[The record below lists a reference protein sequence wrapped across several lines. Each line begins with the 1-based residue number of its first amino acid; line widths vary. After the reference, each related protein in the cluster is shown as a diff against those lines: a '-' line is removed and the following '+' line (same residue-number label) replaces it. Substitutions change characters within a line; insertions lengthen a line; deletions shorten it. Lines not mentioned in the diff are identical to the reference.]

1 MSAFAFAL
9 PFQIGYIIGS
19 LTQVDITFSIS
30 GGDGNGT
37 PVSTSI
43 DYIWDA
49 SLAVSDNLAALK
61 TAVVNQIQSQFNVTV
76 LSTNVNILMGVM

>member
-9 PFQIGYIIGS
+9 PYQIEYVTGS
-19 LTQVDITFSIS
+19 LTQVDITFSVS
-30 GGDGNGT
+30 GGDGNGI
-37 PVSTSI
+37 PVSLQI

-61 TAVVNQIQSQFNVTV
+61 TEVVNQIQSQYNLTV

>member
-9 PFQIGYIIGS
+9 PLALDYVNGS
-19 LTQVDITFSIS
+19 LTQVDITFTIS
-30 GGDGNGT
+30 GGDGNGI
-37 PVSTSI
+37 PVSLEI

-61 TAVVNQIQSQFNVTV
+61 TAVVNQIQSVYNVTV
-76 LSTNVNILMGVM
+76 ASTNVNVLMGVM

>member
-9 PFQIGYIIGS
+9 PYQIEYVTGS
-19 LTQVDITFSIS
+19 LTQVDITFSVS
-30 GGDGNGT
+30 GGDGNGI
-37 PVSTSI
+37 PVSLQI

-61 TAVVNQIQSQFNVTV
+61 TAVVNQIQSQYGVTV